1 MMIRSRI
8 VQSFVVLF
16 AATACDRSP
25 TEATLRASLP
35 LAEQAAADGLS
46 ALRVGSVRYY
56 GDTARIEIP
65 TRVEQGVPVD
75 VFVTTFG
82 GGCVASDT
90 TITTVQGM
98 RTTIVP
104 YQRVVTNPRAG
115 CLDILLI
122 DRRRVPVVFGTQGSA
137 TLRVVGR
144 EEPGGRLFVLERRIV
159 VR

>member
-1 MMIRSRI
+1 MMIRSRVGQLI
-8 VQSFVVLF
+8 VALI
-16 AATACDRSP
+16 AATACDRTP
-25 TEATLRASLP
+25 TDATLRASLP

-46 ALRVGSVRYY
+46 TLRVGSVRFY
-56 GDTARIEIP
+56 GDTARIEAP
-65 TRVEQGVPVD
+65 THVEQGARVD
-75 VFVTTFG
+75 FFVTTYG
-82 GGCVASDT
+82 NGCVGRDT

-98 RTTIVP
+98 RITIVP
-104 YQRVVTNPRAG
+104 YQRVSRNPRLA

-122 DRRRVPVVFGTQGSA
+122 DRRRVQVVFGTPGSA